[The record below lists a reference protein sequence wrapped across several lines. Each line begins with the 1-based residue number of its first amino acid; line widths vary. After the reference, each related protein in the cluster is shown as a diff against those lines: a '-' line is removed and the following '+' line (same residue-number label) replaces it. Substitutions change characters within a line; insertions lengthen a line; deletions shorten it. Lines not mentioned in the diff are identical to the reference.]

1 MNKKTILII
10 DDDKNIRLLLEKFLT
25 SANYETVEASSGE
38 EGIDLAGKIKPDM
51 VITDIVMPGKSG
63 VEVIDRIK
71 KICPD
76 AKVMAIS
83 GGQAEN
89 KPDMLRMAK
98 IMGASK
104 TLYKPI
110 VKEELIETVKN
121 MLSTKNE
128 KIIVHVDPDLEDII
142 PEFLLNLAEDLQS
155 ILEALDKN
163 DYESV
168 RILGHSMKG
177 SGGGYGFDQ
186 VTEMGRDIENAA
198 GAMDAQTVR
207 DKVSE
212 IKNYLQRVEVVIE

>member
-1 MNKKTILII
+1 MSKNKILIV
-10 DDDKNIRLLLEKFLT
+10 DDDKNIRLLLDKYLR
-25 SANYETVEASSGE
+25 SANYETVEASSGK
-38 EGIDLAGKIKPDM
+38 EGIDLAREIKPDI

-63 VEVIDRIK
+63 VEVIERIK
-71 KICPD
+71 RIRPD
-76 AKVMAIS
+76 TKVIAIS

-110 VKEELIETVKN
+110 VKEELLEAVKAL
-121 MLSTKNE
+121 MPTENE
-128 KIIVHVDPDLEDII
+128 KIIVHVDPDLEDIV
-142 PEFLLNLAEDLQS
+142 PDFLLNLAEDLQS

-163 DYESV
+163 DFETV
-168 RILGHSMKG
+168 RVLGHSMKG
-177 SGGGYGFDQ
+177 SGGGYGFDA

-198 GAMDAQTVR
+198 GAGDAKTVG

-212 IKNYLQRVEVVIE
+212 IKNYLQKVEIIFK

>member
-1 MNKKTILII
+1 MSNNTILIV
-10 DDDKNIRLLLEKFLT
+10 DDDKNIRLLLDKYLS
-25 SANYETVEASSGE
+25 SANYETVEASSGK
-38 EGIDLAGKIKPDM
+38 EGIDLARKIKPDI

-63 VEVIDRIK
+63 VEVIERIK
-71 KICPD
+71 RIRPD
-76 AKVMAIS
+76 TKVIAIS

-110 VKEELIETVKN
+110 VKEELLEAVKAL
-121 MLSTKNE
+121 MPAENE

-142 PEFLLNLAEDLQS
+142 PDFLLNLAEDLQS

-163 DYESV
+163 DFETV
-168 RILGHSMKG
+168 RVLGHSMKG
-177 SGGGYGFDQ
+177 SGGGYGFDA

-198 GAMDAQTVR
+198 GATDAKTIGA
-207 DKVSE
+207 KVSE
-212 IKNYLQRVEVVIE
+212 IKNYLQRVEIIFE